1 MAGGAIQRDR
11 AESHVETETASQG
24 RARTLARRRV
34 SERAAEA
41 LETLGKR
48 VMSEVVT
55 ARPAAGTYL
64 TFALAHREYGVPVRE
79 VREIVKVM
87 DISGMPHLPPLVGAT
102 FTLRGTTIP
111 LVDLR
116 FEFGLPSVEFT
127 DRTCIIVVEGDLGGR
142 AVTLGVLVDH
152 VSELLSISSEELEPP
167 PQVGAPGAAGCI
179 RGAARKNG
187 SVTLLIEPAV
197 LAADRARAGA
207 TEVRAT
213 PLVKR
218 RLVIGTGE
226 FAVTA
231 EPGATIETQ
240 ALGSGV
246 VVCLFDPVA
255 KVGGMI
261 HVLLP
266 DSHTNRERATAQ
278 PAAFADTGIPMLFH
292 AAYDLGAKK
301 VRCRVQLVGGA
312 AIEPA
317 TGPETPPS
325 VGRRNILAARQML
338 WRNGVLVGKEDV
350 GGSLARNVSL
360 DVADGTVQFSD
371 ALTGASVL

>member
-1 MAGGAIQRDR
+1 MN
-11 AESHVETETASQG
+11 
-24 RARTLARRRV
+24 
-34 SERAAEA
+34 
-41 LETLGKR
+41 
-48 VMSEVVT
+48 EVVT
-55 ARPAAGTYL
+55 ARSAAGRYL
-64 TFALAHREYGVPVRE
+64 TFGLAHREYGVPVRG

-87 DISGMPHLPPLVGAT
+87 DITGMPRVPQHVAGT
-102 FTLRGTTIP
+102 FTLRGRKIP

-116 FEFGLPSVEFT
+116 LELGLPSVEVT

-142 AVTLGVLVDH
+142 AVKLGVLVDH
-152 VSELLSISSEELEPP
+152 VSEVLSIASEELEPT
-167 PQVGAPGAAGCI
+167 PQVDVPGDAGCI

-187 SVTLLIEPAV
+187 SVKLLIEPAV

-213 PLVKR
+213 SLVKR
-218 RLVIGTGE
+218 RLVVGMGE
-226 FAVTA
+226 LAVTA
-231 EPGATIETQ
+231 EPGATLETH

-246 VVCLFDPVA
+246 AVCLFDPVA
-255 KVGGMI
+255 RVGGMI

-312 AIEPA
+312 AIVPA
-317 TGPETPPS
+317 MGTETPPS

-350 GGSLARNVSL
+350 GGALARNVSL
-360 DVADGTVQFSD
+360 DVADGRVQFSN